1 MSEEILKTI
10 RDLLSSGKGDPKRLR
25 MIVETI
31 KKGEPIVMSDYR
43 YIQTLTE
50 EILKNAKDG
59 GQINTKSNKKDSSL
73 KLLRVRLAEGQITIE
88 EYRKLKQA
96 LTEDE

>member
-10 RDLLSSGKGDPKRLR
+10 KGLLASGKGDSKRLR
-25 MIVETI
+25 EIIEVI
-31 KKGEPIVMSDYR
+31 KKGEPVVMSDYR

-50 EILKNAKDG
+50 SSKNVEEQAPSVKP
-59 GQINTKSNKKDSSL
+59 SKKDESL
-73 KLLRVRLAEGQITIE
+73 ELLRIRLAEGQITVE
-88 EYRKLKQA
+88 QFRELKKA